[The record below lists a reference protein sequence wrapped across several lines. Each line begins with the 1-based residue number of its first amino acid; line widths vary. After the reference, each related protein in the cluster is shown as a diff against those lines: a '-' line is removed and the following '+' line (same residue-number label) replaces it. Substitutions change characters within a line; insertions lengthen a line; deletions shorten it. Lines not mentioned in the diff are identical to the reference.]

1 MILKEHK
8 TAIYCAGLLII
19 LSVWVILFAGA
30 LSAFSLIRTALLLI
44 LSYIAMVI
52 DIKTKQIPNTLILVM
67 IAGWLFLITPMMF
80 INTESGARILVD
92 SIYGLLLGGGLF
104 LSVYLLSRKGLGGG
118 DVKFMSAAGLY
129 LGFSGTIPVI
139 LFGTVLAALTGLVLI
154 LLKKINRKDSIP
166 LAPFLFIGIIITVF
180 LSSGR

>member
-1 MILKEHK
+1 MKLKEHK
-8 TAIYCAGLLII
+8 TAVYCAGLLIT
-19 LSVWVILFAGA
+19 LSVWLIMFAGA
-30 LSAFSLIRTALLLI
+30 LSAFSLFRTALLII

-52 DIKTKQIPNTLILVM
+52 DINTKQIPNALILAM
-67 IAGWLFLITPMMF
+67 IAGWLLLITPMVF
-80 INTESGARILVD
+80 LNTENGIRILVD
-92 SIYGLLLGGGLF
+92 SVYGLLLGGGLF
-104 LSVYLLSRKGLGGG
+104 LLVYLLSRKGLGGG

-139 LFGTVLAALTGLVLI
+139 LFGTIIAALTGLVLI

-180 LSSGR
+180 LISGH

>member
-1 MILKEHK
+1 MKLKEHK

-19 LSVWVILFAGA
+19 LSVWVIMFAGA
-30 LSAFSLIRTALLLI
+30 LSAFSLFRTALLII

-52 DIKTKQIPNTLILVM
+52 DINTKQIPNELILVM
-67 IAGWLFLITPMMF
+67 IAGWLLLILPMVF
-80 INTESGARILVD
+80 FDTESGIRILVD
-92 SIYGLLLGGGLF
+92 SVYGLLIGGGLF
-104 LSVYLLSRKGLGGG
+104 LLVYLLSRKGLGGG

-129 LGFSGTIPVI
+129 LGFSETIPVI
-139 LFGTVLAALTGLVLI
+139 LFGTIIAALTGFVLI

-180 LSSGR
+180 LSSGL

>member
-1 MILKEHK
+1 MKLKKHK
-8 TAIYCAGLLII
+8 TAVYCAGLVIL
-19 LSVWVILFAGA
+19 LSVWVLMFSGV
-30 LSAFSLIRTALLLI
+30 LSAFSVIKTAMLIV
-44 LSYIAMVI
+44 LSYTAMVI
-52 DIKTKQIPNTLILVM
+52 DINTKRIPNALILAM
-67 IAGWLFLITPMMF
+67 IAGWLLLITTMVF
-80 INTESGARILVD
+80 IDIEIGAGVFID

-104 LSVYLLSRKGLGGG
+104 LLVYLLSRKGLGGG

-129 LGFSGTIPVI
+129 LGFSGTIPAI
-139 LFGTVLAALTGLVLI
+139 LFGTIIAALTGLVLI

>member
-1 MILKEHK
+1 M
-8 TAIYCAGLLII
+8 II
-19 LSVWVILFAGA
+19 LSAWVILFAGA
-30 LSAFSLIRTALLLI
+30 LSAFTLIRTAMLII

-52 DIKTKQIPNTLILVM
+52 DIKTKQIPNVLIIIM
-67 IAGWLFLITPMMF
+67 ITGWLLLITPMLF
-80 INTESGARILVD
+80 IDTEHGIKFLVD

-104 LSVYLLSRKGLGGG
+104 LLVYLLSRKGLGGG

-129 LGFSGTIPVI
+129 LGFSGTIPAI
-139 LFGTVLAALTGLVLI
+139 LFGTIIAALTGLVLI

-180 LSSGR
+180 LSSG

>member
-1 MILKEHK
+1 MKLKEHK
-8 TAIYCAGLLII
+8 TAICCAGLLII
-19 LSVWVILFAGA
+19 LSVWVIMFAGA
-30 LSAFSLIRTALLLI
+30 LSAFSLFRTSLLII

-52 DIKTKQIPNTLILVM
+52 DIKTKHIPNILILVM
-67 IAGWLFLITPMMF
+67 IAGWLLLIIPMLF
-80 INTESGARILVD
+80 FDTENGIMVLVD

-104 LSVYLLSRKGLGGG
+104 LLVYLLSRKGLGGG

-139 LFGTVLAALTGLVLI
+139 LFGTVIAALTGLVLI

-166 LAPFLFIGIIITVF
+166 LAPFLFIGILITVF
-180 LSSGR
+180 LSSGQ

>member
-1 MILKEHK
+1 M
-8 TAIYCAGLLII
+8 
-19 LSVWVILFAGA
+19 FAQA
-30 LSAFSLIRTALLLI
+30 LSTFSLLRTALLII

-52 DIKTKQIPNTLILVM
+52 DIKTKHIPNMLILVM
-67 IAGWLFLITPMMF
+67 FAGWLLLITPMMF
-80 INTESGARILVD
+80 FDTETGIKVLID
-92 SIYGLLLGGGLF
+92 SIYGLLLGGGMF
-104 LSVYLLSRKGLGGG
+104 LLVYLLSRKGLGGG

-139 LFGTVLAALTGLVLI
+139 LFGTILAALTGLVLI
-154 LLKKINRKDSIP
+154 MLKKINRKDSIP